1 LSPPL
6 LCTVRAR
13 PLGGRGSSTWWGRRR
28 MAEPLDSSGSRGF
41 RGRRHPPGLL
51 QEPRCRPFYA
61 IRRREKDGGDIPSR
75 PVGSLIPSP
84 PHSISGTGQQP
95 RRRSIHPA
103 SSSARGDGTAPPVCP
118 DRGGRKCARSLS
130 LRRGPALVRGVCA
143 AAWVP
148 HTHTLPVPCLSA
160 RPRSSNSDNTQGTR
174 LERAFS

>member
-41 RGRRHPPGLL
+41 RGRRHPPGLP

-118 DRGGRKCARSLS
+118 DRGGVNAPGRSRCGVGPPWFVACARRPGSLTHTHC
-130 LRRGPALVRGVCA
+130 LCHACPPAHA
-143 AAWVP
+143 AATAT
-148 HTHTLPVPCLSA
+148 THRGL
-160 RPRSSNSDNTQGTR
+160 D
-174 LERAFS
+174 